1 MTANRLQMYAAVYAF
16 ERDIR
21 DIVNRYLVK
30 GKSLEAIL
38 GVDEHSLIMAR
49 IAKPEN
55 EPIDIDPIDMMD
67 LRPSYDLL
75 NRHRSE
81 LPSGL
86 ADEVRANTERLDTI
100 VPIRQRLMHARP
112 LASDDSEKLVS
123 ALSCF
128 THSSWQGTQSVI
140 EKIGMQGW
148 VPDIVPEVYPD
159 RVLHNLPA
167 ADYDETGL
175 IGRQAQVDRL
185 AKMLTHG
192 RDSVVTLTGEGG
204 IGKTAL
210 ALDIAYK
217 LVEEHPD
224 SFDAI
229 LWVSLKQ
236 EKLTGIGV
244 QQMRASISNLA
255 GAAEK
260 IGRDL
265 DSSFRGGVEQLAD
278 SLHGLNVLICLDN
291 LETVSGEEFV
301 EMYEVLPDT
310 IKYLVTSRNGIGQ
323 IERRYQVEP
332 LEISHAL
339 ALMSKLIKSRDVTSL
354 KKLSREAR
362 EQISEELR
370 RSPLGIKWWVLA
382 CAAGRPPA
390 ELIRDQSELL
400 EFCVR
405 SVYDS
410 LSTNAQRITI
420 ALDALSGEASLHRLT
435 VLTGDSLNDSA
446 LALQELVQGS
456 LVQSRVEYSSD
467 METFV
472 ALTETARRFLG
483 RAVPSDDPIRNAVLE
498 SDNVFRRDEERRM
511 QDIAA
516 RRLDPVVVHHR
527 RPSDSATCQKLRL
540 AVIESKDGS
549 VDHARKLVGEA
560 REMAPD
566 FWEVDRVDA
575 FIESY
580 HQPPEVVSNKYR
592 QALQKCNSDEERAI
606 CSHFFSG
613 HLSRNVKD
621 LAGALEHAEYAHQ
634 NLDTPETL
642 LGLGNARIR
651 LRKFESGIDVLAQAE
666 RLVEGKTRL
675 IAATSLVAA
684 YRRWSEYC
692 STEERNLQSALV
704 RALQALD
711 FGLKEYHSGVVDAR
725 LSKAT
730 RDSMWQLIRVVRSME
745 QGGVDFPSAEW
756 SMKIDEIAESVRLSP
771 DWKDALVA
779 GGQLSLKVQE
789 RLGLSSLFRALPLGE
804 NLVDEG
810 VFIGKIV
817 SVLSRFGFI
826 RHPSFPENVF
836 FHAGVVRGSD
846 FDSFEQEDEVRFAVN
861 ADGDRIRA
869 EWVEL
874 V

>member
-1 MTANRLQMYAAVYAF
+1 MTANRLQMYAAIYAF

-21 DIVNRYLVK
+21 DIVNRYLIK
-30 GKSLEAIL
+30 GKSLEEVLSI
-38 GVDEHSLIMAR
+38 DEHSKVMAR

-55 EPIDIDPIDMMD
+55 DPIDVDPIDMMD

-75 NRHRSE
+75 NRHRAE
-81 LPSGL
+81 LPHAL
-86 ADEVRANTERLDTI
+86 ADEVRANTDRLDTL

-112 LASDDSEKLVS
+112 LAADDSEKLVS

-128 THSSWQGTQSVI
+128 AHSSWQGTQSVI
-140 EKIGMQGW
+140 EKIGTQGW

-159 RVLHNLPA
+159 KVLHNLPA

-185 AKMLTHG
+185 ARMLTQG

-236 EKLTGIGV
+236 EKLTGTGV

-255 GAAEK
+255 GAAEI

-265 DSSFRGGVEQLAD
+265 DASFKGGVEQLAE
-278 SLHGLNVLICLDN
+278 SLEGLDVLICLDN

-301 EMYEVLPDT
+301 EMYEVLPAT

-332 LEISHAL
+332 LEISHAV
-339 ALMSKLIKSRDVTSL
+339 ALMSKLIKSREVASL
-354 KKLSREAR
+354 KELSREAR
-362 EQISEELR
+362 QQISEELR

-410 LSTNAQRITI
+410 LSINAQRITI

-483 RAVPSDDPIRNAVLE
+483 KAVPSDDPIRNAVLE

-527 RPSDSATCQKLRL
+527 RPSDSPTCQKLRL

-549 VDHARKLVGEA
+549 MRHARKLVAEA
-560 REMAPD
+560 RAMAPD

-580 HQPPEVVSNKYR
+580 HLPPEVVSNKYR
-592 QALQKCNSDEERAI
+592 QALQKCENDEERAV

-621 LAGALEHAEYAHQ
+621 LAGALEHAEFAHQ

-651 LRKFESGIDVLAQAE
+651 LRDFESGIDLLAKAE
-666 RLVEGKTRL
+666 RLVGGKTRL

-692 STEERNLQSALV
+692 LSEERNFQSALMG
-704 RALQALD
+704 ALQALD
-711 FGLKEYHSGVVDAR
+711 LGLKEYHSGVVDAR
-725 LSKAT
+725 LSKTT
-730 RDSMWQLIRVVRSME
+730 RESMWQLVRVVRMME
-745 QGGVDFPSAEW
+745 QGGVDLPRAEW
-756 SMKIDEIAESVRLSP
+756 SIEIDDISESVRLSP
-771 DWKDALVA
+771 DWADVLVA
-779 GGQLSLKVQE
+779 GSQLRLQSQE
-789 RLGLSSLFRALPLGE
+789 RLGLGSLFDSLPLREGR
-804 NLVDEG
+804 VDEG
-810 VFIGKIV
+810 VFVGKIL
-817 SVLSRFGFI
+817 SVHARFGFI
-826 RHPSFPENVF
+826 RHPVFPENVF

-846 FDSFEQEDEVRFAVN
+846 FDSLEQSDEVRFAVIS
-861 ADGDRIRA
+861 DGDRTRA
-869 EWVEL
+869 DWVEPT
-874 V
+874 